1 MPRHDMM
8 NRSFADGDGR
18 TIDGDGCILRRC
30 IANSAE
36 NRDKHDPRR
45 PTPRNVKRVRKKPME
60 LTLQNPA
67 LIAAKTSPK
76 AKTIVFCMELWGVS
90 REWHEVK
97 GNLGRFP

>member
-18 TIDGDGCILRRC
+18 TIDGDGCI
-30 IANSAE
+30 E
-36 NRDKHDPRR
+36 
-45 PTPRNVKRVRKKPME
+45 
-60 LTLQNPA
+60 
-67 LIAAKTSPK
+67 